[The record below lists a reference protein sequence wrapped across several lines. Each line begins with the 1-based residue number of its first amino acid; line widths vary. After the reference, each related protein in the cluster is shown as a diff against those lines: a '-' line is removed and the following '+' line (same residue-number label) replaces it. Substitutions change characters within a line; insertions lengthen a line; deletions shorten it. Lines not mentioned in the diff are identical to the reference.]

1 MAGALA
7 GTAYYHR
14 TDIETSYGALTQ
26 HMQYVGALWDK
37 NALAE
42 RIRNLVEGETM
53 HGVVFRTFYT
63 LIPPSPPSNLS
74 PRTFCLLPE
83 PSSDAFQRFVPAP
96 NTLAEN
102 EVRAHVT
109 MFESTKNDGY
119 YELGLE
125 AAAVIRQAITNG
137 LLEAHTTDT
146 DAGGIERQTDAGLNQ
161 GSDLLL

>member
-1 MAGALA
+1 MAWFFG
-7 GTAYYHR
+7 R
-14 TDIETSYGALTQ
+14 
-26 HMQYVGALWDK
+26 
-37 NALAE
+37 E
-42 RIRNLVEGETM
+42 RFSPVQFRDVEIILVLD
-53 HGVVFRTFYT
+53 RFYT
-63 LIPPSPPSNLS
+63 LIPPSPPANLS

-109 MFESTKNDGY
+109 MFEPTKNDGY
-119 YELGLE
+119 YQLGLE

-137 LLEAHTTDT
+137 RFEVHTTPIDDPMKET
-146 DAGGIERQTDAGLNQ
+146 DPGGIDRQTDTGSNQ